1 MVLSVD
7 NEDRNLEAD
16 MNARCSQ
23 LASYA
28 LIGSI
33 VLLTGANCRAW
44 VAPVADARYEL
55 SVREVWIPMQDG
67 VRLSATLYMPT
78 PKRRGERFAAILEYL
93 PYRKDELTSY
103 VRVHDYFARH
113 GFVSARVDIRGTG
126 RSEGH
131 APERE
136 YSQIEQRDA
145 ERVIAW
151 LAHQDWSNGGVG
163 MFGISWGG
171 FNSVQMAMR
180 NPPGLKAIIA
190 ICATEDLFRED
201 VHFIDGMMHDDEYEL
216 NVDLQQAMTR
226 SPDFPTDEA
235 SLAQRFDN
243 SSWFVMYKQHPR
255 AGAFWDAPV
264 RPLSSIKI
272 PVFLIGGMLDGYRDS
287 IPRMLQEINA
297 PTKAL
302 LGPWNH
308 SEPDEAVP
316 GPAIEWRDQA
326 VEWWNHWLKPQ
337 PKRQLEGPKLAVYMN
352 HWYPPDVQ
360 LREIPGEWRAEEN
373 WPPKGMHAETFYLSA
388 DHSLGAAAAAL
399 VRHEL
404 AYRPAAVQEAG
415 GPDFWWGDLSA
426 DQRSVDAYSLLY
438 DSAPL
443 QHALSILGRPRV
455 CLQAAANAPSAEWFV
470 RVSDV
475 APDGMATLVSGAGL
489 NGAQRE
495 SPRNPTPLEPGREY
509 ALCFDLHL
517 TSWVFPPHH
526 RIRVAVSNAMWPMI
540 WPTPYPM
547 TTSLRLG
554 GADGSRIDFPVVPH
568 RGSLPIPQF
577 RAPEAPA
584 AEASSAEATP
594 TPTEMNVSS
603 NVPGLSWTVSRDPV
617 HQQAGATWR
626 GGSSA
631 NYPWGREDTRELMTY
646 QADDLHPETSTVHGE
661 VEMAVTLKDRALV
674 WRGTLDTHSDKDFF
688 YVQYKRELIEN
699 GALIRS
705 KSWQATVPRDG
716 Q

>member
-1 MVLSVD
+1 
-7 NEDRNLEAD
+7 
-16 MNARCSQ
+16 MNCRSF
-23 LASYA
+23 A
-28 LIGSI
+28 LIVMI
-33 VLLTGANCRAW
+33 VLLAGANCGAW
-44 VAPVADARYEL
+44 SAPAVESRYDV
-55 SVREVWIPMQDG
+55 SVKEVWIPMNDG

-78 PKRRGERFAAILEYL
+78 PRQHGEKFPAVLEYL

-103 VRVHDYFARH
+103 IRVHDYFAHH

-131 APERE
+131 APDRE
-136 YSQIEQRDA
+136 YSKAEQEDA

-151 LAHQDWSNGGVG
+151 LAHQDWSNGSVG

-216 NVDLQQAMTR
+216 NVDLQVSMTR

-235 SLAQRFDN
+235 SLAERFDN
-243 SSWFVMYKQHPR
+243 PPWFVMYKRHPR

-264 RPLSSIKI
+264 RSLSSIKV

-287 IPRMLQEINA
+287 IPRMLQEIKA
-297 PTKAL
+297 PTRAL

-326 VEWWNHWLKPQ
+326 VAWWTQWLKPNQ
-337 PKRQLEGPKLAVYMN
+337 GYGVEGPRLAVYMN
-352 HWYPPDVQ
+352 HWYPPNIRI
-360 LREIPGEWRAEEN
+360 REIPGEWRAEN
-373 WPPKGMHAETFYLSA
+373 GWPPKDLRLQTLYLA
-388 DHSLGAAAAAL
+388 DDHSLRETSAQPS
-399 VRHEL
+399 RHEL
-404 AYRPAAVQEAG
+404 AYRPAAAQEAG
-415 GPDFWWGDLSA
+415 GPDFWWGDVNA
-426 DQRSVDAYSLLY
+426 DQRSVDAYSLIY

-443 QHALSILGRPRV
+443 PQPLAILGRPRA
-455 CLQAAANAPSAEWFV
+455 CLHATASAPMADWFV

-475 APDGMATLVSGAGL
+475 APDGVTTLVAGGGL
-489 NGAQRE
+489 NGAHRE
-495 SPRNPTPLEPGREY
+495 SPRNPMPLEPGRDYE
-509 ALCFDLHL
+509 LCLDLHL
-517 TSWVFPPHH
+517 TSWVFPPSH

-547 TTSLRLG
+547 TTTLRFG
-554 GADGSRIDFPVVPH
+554 GADGSRIDLPVVPAQ
-568 RGSLPIPQF
+568 GPLPVPYF
-577 RAPEAPA
+577 PAPEPEKRNASEAVQAPA
-584 AEASSAEATP
+584 
-594 TPTEMNVSS
+594 EMNVSS
-603 NVPGLSWTVSRDPV
+603 NVPALSWTVSRDPV
-617 HQQAGATWR
+617 HQQASVEWR

-631 NYPWGREDTRELMTY
+631 DYPWGREDTRELMTY
-646 QADDLHPETSTVHGE
+646 RADDLHPETSSVHGE
-661 VEMAVTLKDRALV
+661 VEMAIQLKDRVLL
-674 WRGTLDTHSDKDFF
+674 WRGILDTRSDQQNF
-688 YVQYKRELIEN
+688 YVQYQRELIEN
-699 GALIRS
+699 GKTIRS
-705 KSWQATVPRDG
+705 KLWQATVPRDS